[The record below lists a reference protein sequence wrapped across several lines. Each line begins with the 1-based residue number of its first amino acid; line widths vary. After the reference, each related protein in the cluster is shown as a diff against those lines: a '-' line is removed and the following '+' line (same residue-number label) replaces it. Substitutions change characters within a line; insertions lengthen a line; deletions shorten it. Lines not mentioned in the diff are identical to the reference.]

1 MRTPAADPAH
11 STTTRALTGRS
22 PVAPAVS
29 QDAVVIVPGIMGSA
43 LRNAHTGEP
52 VWGLSPKLL
61 AGFWSDP
68 DRLRVLHLTPAER
81 EGRYGRIEPAGL
93 LTASTW
99 APFLKGVEPYTDL
112 VDTIRE
118 VVADRAAV
126 LEFGYDW
133 RLPVAVNGARLAAAA
148 RRHLDAWRTR
158 PAHEDARR
166 LRPDG
171 RPAQLVFV
179 AHSMGGL
186 VTQEALAAAPGLA
199 ADTRAVVT
207 LGTPFEGSVLAA
219 TILNSG
225 RGGPAALPRRA
236 LRELAATLPGVHDLL
251 PRFLCVDSGA
261 EAHRLS
267 PADVAALGGDLHLA
281 TAAEE
286 SHRRRRAVPLPRHR
300 AVVGTAQPTPQS
312 LQLRDGIV
320 HEQYAGFTHNS
331 DRTPIRDGDGVPVLT
346 DQAGDGTV
354 HQDSASRGGDAITY
368 LPLQHGALAAD
379 RSARHHVR
387 AVITERDRVLGP
399 SMGAEHVGL
408 DVPDLVEAGL
418 PWHLRLPGADSTAG
432 VSLTIHNTD
441 GDTPVRA
448 PWPSARD
455 GLVGARITL
464 PAPGLYRVTAIV
476 SGQPPITQLV
486 LAITPGLG

>member
-1 MRTPAADPAH
+1 MRSPAADPAH

-22 PVAPAVS
+22 PVAPDIS
-29 QDAVVIVPGIMGSA
+29 QDAVVVVPGIMGSA

-126 LEFGYDW
+126 LEFAYDW
-133 RLPVAVNGARLAAAA
+133 RLPVAVNGARLAHAA
-148 RRHLDAWRTR
+148 RRHLAAWRTH
-158 PAHEDARR
+158 PAQDDARR
-166 LRPDG
+166 LRPDD

-186 VTQEALAAAPGLA
+186 VTQEAMAADPRLAV
-199 ADTRAVVT
+199 DTRAVVT
-207 LGTPFEGSVLAA
+207 LGTPFDGSVLAT

-236 LRELAATLPGVHDLL
+236 LRDLAATLPGVHDLL

-261 EAHRLS
+261 EAHRLG
-267 PADVAALGGDLHLA
+267 PAGVAALGGDLHLA

-286 SHRRRRAVPLPRHR
+286 SHRHRRTAPLPRHR

-312 LQLRDGIV
+312 LRLRDGVV
-320 HEQYAGFTHNS
+320 HEQYAGFTSHS
-331 DRTPIRDGDGVPVLT
+331 DDTPVRDGDGIPVLT
-346 DQAGDGTV
+346 DRAGDGTV

-399 SMGAEHVGL
+399 SMGTDQVGL
-408 DVPDLVEAGL
+408 DVPDLVEAGV
-418 PWHLRLPGADSTAG
+418 PWQLHLPGADSTAHVG
-432 VSLTIHNTD
+432 LTVQDTG
-441 GDTPVRA
+441 GDTPA
-448 PWPSARD
+448 TSPWPSLRD
-455 GLVGARITL
+455 GRIGARVTL
-464 PAPGLYRVTAIV
+464 PAPGLYRVTAVV
-476 SGQPPITQLV
+476 SGQPSITQLV
-486 LAITPGLG
+486 LAIAPGLG